1 MQILVKQRLQRP
13 VAPHLTIY
21 KPQITWILS
30 SLNRITGSIL
40 SGGLY
45 IFGALYAVA
54 PVLGLS
60 ISSAGMAA
68 AFAKWPVV
76 LQVMAKMGVAA
87 PFWFHNFN
95 GVRHLVWDMGSQLGN
110 MQVIRTGW
118 VVVGLT
124 ALATVGTVAFF

>member
-1 MQILVKQRLQRP
+1 MGILVKQRLQRP

-30 SLNRITGSIL
+30 SLNRITGSLL

-60 ISSAGMAA
+60 ITSAGMAA
-68 AFAKWPVV
+68 GFAKWPVA
-76 LQVMAKMGVAA
+76 LQMLAKAGVAA

-95 GVRHLVWDMGSQLGN
+95 GLRHLVWDMGRQLTN

-124 ALATVGTVAFF
+124 AVSTLATIFLL